1 MGPRVAGIRVVG
13 DVVGLLVVGAAT
25 GDLVG
30 LEVGFF
36 VGTDDVVGFFVGTLV
51 TTPDGKLL
59 LSCTLAP
66 IQNLC
71 TKLINSLVG
80 FIVDGAVV
88 GFAVGLLVGALVGE
102 ADLRKNNKHCII
114 KS

>member
-36 VGTDDVVGFFVGTLV
+36 FEGDV
-51 TTPDGKLL
+51 
-59 LSCTLAP
+59 
-66 IQNLC
+66 
-71 TKLINSLVG
+71 
-80 FIVDGAVV
+80 
-88 GFAVGLLVGALVGE
+88 VGLLVVGGVGLV
-102 ADLRKNNKHCII
+102 
-114 KS
+114 